1 MTGKP
6 HIKNDPLY
14 QLLREGKID
23 EFNRR
28 KGGGEKSDLR
38 GCDFR
43 ALDLRG
49 IDAAGLDFSDAYFHQ
64 ADLRGIDLRSTRME
78 GASLNMAKISGV
90 YFPVELSADEIHL
103 SVNYGTRLRYQR

>member
-1 MTGKP
+1 MTSKP
-6 HIKNDPLY
+6 YIKNDPLY
-14 QLLREGKID
+14 LLLREGKID

-28 KGGGEKSDLR
+28 KGSGEKCDLR

-49 IDAAGLDFSDAYFHQ
+49 LDAAGLDLSDAYFHQ
-64 ADLRGIDLRSTRME
+64 ADLRGIDLRSSRME

-90 YFPVELSADEIHL
+90 YFPVELTADEIHL
-103 SVNYGTRLRYQR
+103 SANYGTRLRYRR

>member
-6 HIKNDPLY
+6 HIKLDPLY

-28 KGGGEKSDLR
+28 KGVGEKCDLR

-49 IDAAGLDFSDAYFHQ
+49 LDASGLDFSDAYFHQ
-64 ADLRGIDLRSTRME
+64 ADLRGLDLRQCRLE
-78 GASLNMAKISGV
+78 GASLNMTKISGV
-90 YFPVELSADEIHL
+90 YFPAELTADEIHL